1 MMPKIRRRTSRSER
15 LPDLAESGSV
25 AAMNR
30 SRLFRRVACM
40 LAAAPALLIAAGC
53 VTVVTPA
60 QRANLSKPEMAP
72 ESDAD
77 EESFHTHIEAAR
89 EGSMGGHGAAG
100 GGCGCG

>member
-1 MMPKIRRRTSRSER
+1 MPKIRGRTSSSER

-25 AAMNR
+25 APMNR
-30 SRLFRRVACM
+30 SRLLRRAACM
-40 LAAAPALLIAAGC
+40 LAAPVLLVAAGC
-53 VTVVTPA
+53 VTVTPA
-60 QRANLSKPEMAP
+60 QRANLSTPEMTP

>member
-1 MMPKIRRRTSRSER
+1 M
-15 LPDLAESGSV
+15 

-30 SRLFRRVACM
+30 SRLLRRAACT
-40 LAAAPALLIAAGC
+40 LAAAPALLVASGC
-53 VTVVTPA
+53 VTVTPA
-60 QRANLSKPEMAP
+60 QRANLSKPEMTP
-72 ESDAD
+72 GSDAD